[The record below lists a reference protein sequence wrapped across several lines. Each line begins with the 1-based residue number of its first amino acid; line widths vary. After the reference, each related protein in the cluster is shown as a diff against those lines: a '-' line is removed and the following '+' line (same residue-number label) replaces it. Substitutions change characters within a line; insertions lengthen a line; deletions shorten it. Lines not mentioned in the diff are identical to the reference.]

1 MDCIGRLRE
10 FNKAAYGKFLAHERE
25 TLIYLRPSCHRGL
38 RSRGAFSDT
47 TATPSNAVTPP
58 LHRELCSLQTMLL
71 PCFFSVCWFCL

>member
-47 TATPSNAVTPP
+47 TATPSNAVTPL

-71 PCFFSVCWFCL
+71 PCFFSICWFCL